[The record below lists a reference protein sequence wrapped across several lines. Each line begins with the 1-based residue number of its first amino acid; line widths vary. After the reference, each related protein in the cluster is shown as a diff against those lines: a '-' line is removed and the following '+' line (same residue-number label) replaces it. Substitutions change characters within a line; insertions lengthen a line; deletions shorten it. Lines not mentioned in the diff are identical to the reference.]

1 MTDVLHIDARWIVQL
16 VLCSALLSAFA
27 FVAFRSNPVTR
38 RAYALIAGLVL
49 AGLPFALALTS
60 DWHWT
65 APFEVLTLVSLA
77 GSVPI
82 PVWLIVAWAA
92 GAAVLNLRALFRL
105 LDTRR
110 ALAALPKVDD
120 PRIAAEAAVVARR
133 LAFDRPYQLHFG
145 PNACSSTLG
154 GDRIV
159 LRADAKDWAPGAV
172 RAVLAHEF
180 VHLARRDDLW
190 LFVLGLVLNWYW
202 FAPWVSLLRQQY
214 AGAMEQSCD
223 DRAAEM
229 LPSCAD
235 YLDGV
240 LCAARAE
247 QEPAIVAGL
256 AGTGVVLRFQR
267 FLGSRERQLDI
278 GGVYWGLVGGLGVAL
293 LFTSVEFEA
302 REAAPVASL
311 AGHAG
316 LRTLTLEP
324 KLAAPE
330 VSERALGGDR
340 AVRHAPAAIYPGR
353 AINDGIEGHVVV
365 EYTVSRDGRVVRPEV
380 VDSEPPG
387 VFDEVALR
395 AVERREYV
403 PNHELADAGSRNPP
417 ERIVRRY
424 EFDLPYREPRTSPP
438 TAPRQPP
445 PPLPPPSEPLSV
457 ELDAVDTAAKLRSAA
472 PRMAVEVVDPDLALP
487 VVEAVNLLPIIKV
500 APIYPPPALAGNVEG
515 NVLLE
520 FAVTATGTV
529 RDPVVLEAVPPG
541 VFDRAALDAVAKFR
555 YKPRVMDGEAV
566 EVTGVRNRILF
577 ELFDE

>member
-1 MTDVLHIDARWIVQL
+1 MTEFVHIDARWIVQL

-49 AGLPFALALTS
+49 TGLPFALALTS
-60 DWHWT
+60 GWHWT

-82 PVWLIVAWAA
+82 PVWLIAAWAT
-92 GAAVLNLRALFRL
+92 GAVVLNLRALFRL
-105 LDTRR
+105 METRR
-110 ALAALPKVDD
+110 QLAALPPVDD
-120 PRIAAEAAVVARR
+120 ARITAEAAAVARR
-133 LAFDRPYQLHFG
+133 LAFGRPYQLHFG
-145 PNACSSTLG
+145 ANSCSSSLA

-159 LRADAKDWAPGAV
+159 IRADAKDWEPRAV

-190 LFVLGLVLNWYW
+190 LFALGLVLNWYW

-247 QEPAIVAGL
+247 QEPSLVAGL
-256 AGTGVVLRFQR
+256 AGSGVVLRFQR
-267 FLGSRERQLDI
+267 FLGNRERQLDV
-278 GGVYWGLVGGLGVAL
+278 GGLYWGLVVGLGVAL

-302 REAAPVASL
+302 HEAAPVASL
-311 AGHAG
+311 TGYSG

-324 KLAAPE
+324 RLDVPQ
-330 VSERALGGDR
+330 VSEQALGGDR
-340 AVRHAPAAIYPGR
+340 AVRHAPAVIYPGR

-365 EYTVSRDGRVVRPEV
+365 EYTVSGDGRVVRPTV
-380 VDSEPPG
+380 VASEPPG
-387 VFDEVALR
+387 VFDDVALR
-395 AVERREYV
+395 AVARREYV
-403 PNHELADAGSRNPP
+403 PNHELAAIGSPSPP

-424 EFDLPYREPRTSPP
+424 DFELPYR
-438 TAPRQPP
+438 APMPSLPSAPSQPP
-445 PPLPPPSEPLSV
+445 PSLPPPNEALPEEWV
-457 ELDAVDTAAKLRSAA
+457 TADPAAKLRSAL
-472 PRMAVEVVDPDLALP
+472 PRVS
-487 VVEAVNLLPIIKV
+487 VEAVDADLAVPVFDEIHHLPIVKV
-500 APIYPPPALAGNVEG
+500 APIYPAPALANNVEG
-515 NVLLE
+515 HVLLE
-520 FAVTATGTV
+520 FAVTTTGAV
-529 RDPVVLEAVPPG
+529 RNPVVLEAEPPG
-541 VFDRAALDAVAKFR
+541 VFDQAALDAVAKFR
-555 YKPRVMDGEAV
+555 YKPTVMDGEAV
-566 EVTGVRNRILF
+566 EVTGVRNRVIF
-577 ELFDE
+577 EMSDE